1 MPPGVDPEIVE
12 FMLPTIRGDYEAIET
27 YDLENFGPLVINC
40 PLTLIE
46 AKEDLSVSSSLMSRW
61 KFLTSEEFNLIEIQR
76 GGHFYLTD
84 AATRDEFYV
93 LLLEECEKHCVPTP
107 TFCIVS

>member
-1 MPPGVDPEIVE
+1 ME

-27 YDLENFGPLVINC
+27 YDMEHFGPLVINS

-46 AKEDLSVSSSLMSRW
+46 AKKDVSLSSSLMARW
-61 KFLTSEEFNLIEIQR
+61 KFLTSEEFNVIEIAH

-93 LLLEECEKHCVPTP
+93 LLLEECEKHCVPNTS
-107 TFCIVS
+107 FCAVS